1 MTNLQYMKLNCGGL
15 STNADELTAIL
26 TDAGLS
32 PNADADMAACD
43 LVLYNHFSIVIR
55 QALMNVSEG
64 GMSISWNMEA
74 VKAWYSLLCAKTGQ
88 PDVVFGRPVIRDRSN
103 MW

>member
-32 PNADADMAACD
+32 PDANADMAACD
-43 LVLYNHFSIVIR
+43 LVL
-55 QALMNVSEG
+55 
-64 GMSISWNMEA
+64 
-74 VKAWYSLLCAKTGQ
+74 
-88 PDVVFGRPVIRDRSN
+88 
-103 MW
+103 